1 MKFLVLSALLV
12 SFTALSNSYYP
23 NDGKTAPGTFTEKS
37 NDVIKTETKKT
48 PVDNSIEK
56 QEEETKTGTGSADKP
71 VLDSNPN
78 DESYRV
84 GPLNT
89 TPPDN

>member
-1 MKFLVLSALLV
+1 MKFLVLPALL
-12 SFTALSNSYYP
+12 FALTALADSYYP
-23 NDGKTAPGTFTEKS
+23 NDGKTAPGTFTDKS
-37 NDVIKTETKKT
+37 NDVMKTETKKA
-48 PVDNSIEK
+48 PVDNTIER
-56 QEEETKTGTGSADKP
+56 QEEEAKTGTGSVDKP

-89 TPPDN
+89 SPPDN